1 MTIAKK
7 TMSDINIRFQ
17 KIKQFY
23 TTNRRLPTYTEM
35 LSLFNFSSRNA
46 VFKLVHKWIEEGL
59 LEKIGN
65 RLAPTKQF
73 FAIPVLGFIQA
84 GMPTMHGDYYSD
96 DSISL
101 DQYLVPNPG
110 FTFLLRV
117 SGDSMIG
124 AGIHEGD
131 LVILDSKREP
141 KQGDIVAA
149 LVDNEWTLKYFNKQK
164 GVVYLTAANPAYHP
178 IRPNNELTIGGVV
191 VKVIKEYY

>member
-1 MTIAKK
+1 
-7 TMSDINIRFQ
+7 MSNSQNKLQ

-35 LSLFNFSSRNA
+35 LDLFGYSSRNA
-46 VFKLVHKWIEEGL
+46 VFKLVQKWIEKGL

-65 RLAPTKQF
+65 RLAPTKDF
-73 FAIPVLGFIQA
+73 FALPVLGFIQA
-84 GMPTMHGDYYSD
+84 GTPSVHGDYYSD
-96 DSISL
+96 ESISL

-117 SGDSMIG
+117 SGDSMID

-131 LVILDSKREP
+131 LVILDAKRDP
-141 KQGDIVAA
+141 KNGDVVAA
-149 LVDNEWTLKYFNKQK
+149 LVDGEWTLKYFNRVKEK
-164 GVVYLTAANPAYHP
+164 IFLTAANANYKP
-178 IRPNNELTIGGVV
+178 IYPTAELTIGGVV